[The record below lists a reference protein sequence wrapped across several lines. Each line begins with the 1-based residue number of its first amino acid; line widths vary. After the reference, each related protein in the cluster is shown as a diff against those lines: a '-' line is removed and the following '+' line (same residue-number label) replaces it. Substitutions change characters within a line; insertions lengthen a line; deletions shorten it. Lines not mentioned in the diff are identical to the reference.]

1 MKARVVVLDDD
12 PTGTQCASAVTV
24 ALDPH
29 PAALAAFDDT
39 ALYVL
44 TNTRAMNAPAA
55 AATVRGVMAG
65 FAGRTD
71 LPAVFVL
78 RGDSTLRGHIATE
91 MHELGLA
98 RGVGLIVPAYPAAG
112 RVTVDGVH
120 YLQSGEV
127 RTNVADTEFASDPV
141 FGFVARTMADWI
153 RDSGT
158 TNQVIGVGLP
168 ELRKDGPAALAGHL
182 ARAPLGSVVVPD
194 VETDTDID
202 IIAAGFWRAVDA
214 GLRVIARCAAPLAAT
229 IAKRPGRVLR
239 TREHAAEK
247 TLVVCGSHTAAASR
261 QLHRLAGDGLPVR
274 TLPTAELLAG
284 CSAAE
289 AVVADTVAAASGD
302 LDTRGLAILATE
314 RSRLPENHTL
324 DHGARVMKRL
334 TQVVS
339 ALSGQVDAVVSKGGI
354 TSAEVAT
361 NGLGGSSAVVR
372 GQLLTGV
379 SLLEVR
385 CADDRVMPLVV
396 VPGNVGQDDT
406 LVAVCEF
413 LGAQGPRK
421 TRGFRAGR

>member
-29 PAALAAFDDT
+29 PAALAAFDDA

-44 TNTRAMNAPAA
+44 TNTRAMNAQAA

-112 RVTVDGVH
+112 RVTVGGVH
-120 YLQSGEV
+120 YLQSGDV
-127 RTNVADTEFASDPV
+127 RTNVADTEFAGDPV

-158 TNQVIGVGLP
+158 TEQVIGVGLP
-168 ELRKDGPAALAGHL
+168 ELRRGGPAALAGHL
-182 ARAPLGSVVVPD
+182 ARAPLGAVVVPD
-194 VETDTDID
+194 VETNADVDMV
-202 IIAAGFWRAVDA
+202 AAGFWRAVDA
-214 GLRVIARCAAPLAAT
+214 GLRVITRCAAPLAAT
-229 IAKRPGRVLR
+229 IAKRPGRILR
-239 TREHAAEK
+239 NVELAAAK

-284 CSAAE
+284 CCAAE
-289 AVVADTVAAASGD
+289 AVVADIVAAAIGD

-314 RSRLPENHTL
+314 RLRLPENHTL
-324 DHGARVMKRL
+324 DHGARVMNRL
-334 TQVVS
+334 MQVVS
-339 ALSGQVDAVVSKGGI
+339 ALSGHVSAVVTKGGI

-361 NGLGGSSAVVR
+361 NGLGGISAFVR

-379 SLLEVR
+379 SLFQVR
-385 CADDRVMPLVV
+385 CADGRVMPQVV
-396 VPGNVGQDDT
+396 VPGNVGDDNT
-406 LVAVCEF
+406 LAVVCEL
-413 LGAQGPRK
+413 LGTQGSADVE
-421 TRGFRAGR
+421 GA

>member
-44 TNTRAMNAPAA
+44 TNTRAMNAHAA

-112 RVTVDGVH
+112 RVTVGGVH
-120 YLQSGEV
+120 YLQSGGV

-158 TNQVIGVGLP
+158 TDQVIGVGLP
-168 ELRKDGPAALAGHL
+168 ELRRDGPAALAGHL
-182 ARAPLGSVVVPD
+182 ARAPLGAVVVPD
-194 VETDTDID
+194 VETDTDIA

-229 IAKRPGRVLR
+229 IAKRPGRTLR
-239 TREHAAEK
+239 TREQAAEK
-247 TLVVCGSHTAAASR
+247 TLVVCGSHTTAASR

-284 CSAAE
+284 CSTAE
-289 AVVADTVAAASGD
+289 AVVADTVAAAIGD

-339 ALSGQVDAVVSKGGI
+339 ALCGQVDAVVSKGGI

-385 CADDRVMPLVV
+385 CADGRVMPLVV

-406 LVAVCEF
+406 LVTVCEF
-413 LGAQGPRK
+413 LGAQVPQK